1 MKFKKQVLCLAMA
14 VILMVGM
21 ALPCFAANTY
31 GDWFKPY
38 YNEIVQLGLLP
49 DSFAGL
55 DLRQNITR
63 GEMCKLAVYAFEKA
77 TGNRNDF
84 VDENGNPI
92 QAHYFS
98 DTSDEYISKAFE
110 YGIVNGYP
118 DGTFRPN
125 QNLTRQEFFQI
136 VQNFC
141 YSAAFKP
148 TASGASLSSFAD
160 SRTVAAWAD
169 EAAKICVKYGYVQG
183 TATKNG
189 TMLNPTGTTSR
200 QEAMTMFLRCYKV
213 LQEYYY
219 ELVHSAKVISG
230 PDDRSVTITE
240 GTATKYVEPGTTLNV
255 RSEWNTSSKIL
266 GKLAPGAA
274 VSITGYCSNGWVRIS
289 YNGGVAYIFG
299 SYLVDKPGTSGGG
312 TGGGTGTGSGTGT
325 GTGTGSGTGTGGG
338 QPLPSVSGSGTAAD
352 IANYAMGFVG
362 YNYVW
367 GGTSPSTGFDC
378 SGLVYY
384 CYRQYGYNT
393 INRVADDQMNQGTYV
408 AKSDLAVGDLVFFGY
423 GDYANHVGIYIGNGN
438 FVHAS
443 TPSTGVRIN
452 SLDETYYTKNY
463 IGARRLL

>member
-1 MKFKKQVLCLAMA
+1 MIVSLA
-14 VILMVGM
+14 V
-21 ALPCFAANTY
+21 PCFAANTY
-31 GDWFKPY
+31 GDWFKSD
-38 YNEIVQLGLLP
+38 YNEIVKLGLLP
-49 DSFAGL
+49 DSFSGL

-77 TGNRNDF
+77 TGNKNDF
-84 VDENGNPI
+84 VDENGNSI
-92 QAHYFS
+92 QAHYFT

-110 YGIVNGYP
+110 YGIVSGYP
-118 DGTFRPN
+118 DGSFRPN

-136 VQNFC
+136 IKNFC

-148 TASGASLSSFAD
+148 SASGASISSFAD
-160 SRTVAAWAD
+160 CKKVASWAD

-189 TMLNPTGTTSR
+189 TLLNPTGYTSR

-219 ELVHSAKVISG
+219 ELVLSAKVVTGSE
-230 PDDRSVTITE
+230 DRSVTVTD

-255 RSEWNTSSKIL
+255 RDAWNTSSSIVGQL
-266 GKLAPGAA
+266 SPGTA
-274 VSITGYCSNGWVRIS
+274 VSITGFCSNGWVRIS
-289 YNGGVAYIFG
+289 YNGKVAYVFG
-299 SYLVDKPGTSGGG
+299 SYLVDKQGSSGGGNSSSGGTSGGG
-312 TGGGTGTGSGTGT
+312 SGGTSGGGAPLPVVTGSG
-325 GTGTGSGTGTGGG
+325 S
-338 QPLPSVSGSGTAAD
+338 AAD
-352 IANYAMGFVG
+352 IANYAVGFVG
-362 YNYVW
+362 YSYVW

-384 CYRQYGYNT
+384 CYRQYGYT
-393 INRVADDQMNQGTYV
+393 SINRVADDQMNQGTPV

-463 IGARRLL
+463 IGARRLI

>member
-1 MKFKKQVLCLAMA
+1 MKFKKRLLGLFLAVVCILTLA
-14 VILMVGM
+14 V
-21 ALPCFAANTY
+21 PCAAANTY
-31 GDWFKPY
+31 SDWFKPY
-38 YNEIVQLGLLP
+38 YSEIVQLGLLP

-63 GEMCKLAVYAFEKA
+63 AEMCKLAVYAFEKA
-77 TGNRNDF
+77 TGNKNDF
-84 VDENGNPI
+84 LDENGNLI

-98 DTSDEYISKAFE
+98 DTTDEYISKAFE

-125 QNLTRQEFFQI
+125 QYLTRQEFFQI
-136 VQNFC
+136 VKNFC

-148 TASGASLSSFAD
+148 TADGASISGFIDANK
-160 SRTVAAWAD
+160 VAGWAED
-169 EAAKICVKYGYVQG
+169 AAKVCVKYGYVQG
-183 TATKNG
+183 TTTKNG
-189 TMLNPTGTTSR
+189 VVLNPTNTTSR

-219 ELVHSAKVISG
+219 ELVLSAGVVSG
-230 PDDRSVTITE
+230 TGDRSVTLTE

-255 RSEWNTSSKIL
+255 RDSWNTNGKIIGRL
-266 GKLAPGAA
+266 SPGTK
-274 VSITGYCSNGWVRIS
+274 VSVTGFCSNGWVRIS
-289 YNGGVAYIFG
+289 YNGGTAYVFG
-299 SYLVDKPGTSGGG
+299 SYLVDSQGGSGSGSG
-312 TGGGTGTGSGTGT
+312 TGGGGGSG
-325 GTGTGSGTGTGGG
+325 SGTGGG
-338 QPLPSVSGSGTAAD
+338 QTLPVATGSGSAAD
-352 IANYAMGFVG
+352 IANYAVGFVG

-384 CYRQYGYNT
+384 CYRTYGYNT
-393 INRVADDQMNQGTYV
+393 INRVADDQMNQGV
-408 AKSDLAVGDLVFFGY
+408 SIAKSDLAVGDLVFFGS
-423 GDYANHVGIYIGNGN
+423 GDYANHVGIYIGGGN

-463 IGARRLL
+463 IGARRLIQ